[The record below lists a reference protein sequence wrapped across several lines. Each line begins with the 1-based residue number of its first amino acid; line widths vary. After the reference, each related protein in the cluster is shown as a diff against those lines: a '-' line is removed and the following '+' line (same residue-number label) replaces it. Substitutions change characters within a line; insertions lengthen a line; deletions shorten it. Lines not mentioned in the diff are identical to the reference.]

1 MKIFILGGNGQLG
14 RELVKKSPSAFEI
27 ISFSKNE
34 FNLGEL
40 DFCKDKILDFKPNW
54 IINTAA
60 YTKVDNAEE
69 DIKSA
74 YKINTKAVELLAKTA
89 SSYGGRLLQIST
101 DFVFDGMQS
110 KPYSPQDKCNPI
122 NVYGQTKLMGE
133 KLSLNY
139 KGTIVLRTSW
149 LYGNFG
155 NNFFLKIYD
164 LHKFHNSDSKEIS
177 IVNDQ
182 IGCPTN
188 TDNLAYICWELIK
201 KAEIKESTEK
211 IFHWCNS
218 GVTTWYEFA
227 KSIGEISAEMGLIK
241 NAAPIKP
248 INSYQ
253 YNSLAKR
260 PKYSALNCSS
270 TMEFLN
276 INQINWEDAL
286 KFTLYQK
293 LNNEKNT

>member
-1 MKIFILGGNGQLG
+1 MKIFILGAYGQLG
-14 RELVKKSPSAFEI
+14 RELLKKSPSAFEI
-27 ISFSKNE
+27 FSFSKNE
-34 FNLGEL
+34 FNLCEL
-40 DFCKDKILDFKPNW
+40 DWCKDKILELKPNW
-54 IINTAA
+54 IINAAA
-60 YTKVDNAEE
+60 YTQVDNAEE
-69 DIKSA
+69 DIKTA
-74 YKINTKAVELLAKTA
+74 YKINTTAVELLAKTA

-101 DFVFDGMQS
+101 DFVFDGKRS
-110 KPYSPQDKCNPI
+110 KPYSPQDICNPI

-133 KLSLNY
+133 KLSLRY

-155 NNFFLKIYD
+155 NNFFLKIFN
-164 LHKFHNSDSKEIS
+164 LHKFHNSDSKEIK

-201 KAEIKESTEK
+201 KAEIKNSKET

-218 GVTTWYEFA
+218 GATSWYEFA
-227 KSIGEISAEMGLIK
+227 KSIGEISVEMGLIK
-241 NAAPIKP
+241 NPAPIKA

-260 PKYSALNCSS
+260 PKYSVLNCSS
-270 TMEFLN
+270 TIEFLN
-276 INQINWEDAL
+276 IQQINWKEAL
-286 KFTLYQK
+286 RFTLSK
-293 LNNEKNT
+293 TK

>member
-1 MKIFILGGNGQLG
+1 MKIFILGANGQLG
-14 RELVKKSPSAFEI
+14 KELIKKSPSAFEI
-27 ISFSKNE
+27 SSFSKNE
-34 FNLGEL
+34 FNLSEL
-40 DFCKDKILDFKPNW
+40 DFCKDKILDLKPNW
-54 IINTAA
+54 IINAAA
-60 YTKVDNAEE
+60 YTQVDNAEE
-69 DIKSA
+69 DIKTA
-74 YKINTKAVELLAKTA
+74 YKINTTAVELLAKTV

-110 KPYSPQDKCNPI
+110 KPYSPKDICNPI

-133 KLSLNY
+133 KLSLKY
-139 KGTIVLRTSW
+139 KGTLVLRTSW

-155 NNFFLKIYD
+155 NNFFLKIFN
-164 LHKFHNSDSKEIS
+164 LHKFHESDSKEIK

-188 TDNLAYICWELIK
+188 TDNLASICWELIK
-201 KAEIKESTEK
+201 KAEIKTPTEK

-218 GVTTWYEFA
+218 GVTSWYDFA

-241 NAAPIKP
+241 NPAPLKA

-260 PKYSALNCSS
+260 PKYSVLNCSS

-276 INQINWEDAL
+276 LKQIDWEEAL
-286 KFTLYQK
+286 RFTLYQK
-293 LNNEKNT
+293 LNKEKNT